1 MAVPTFNEWIGRKL
15 HEIKLGSDG
24 SRDNQATQTSH
35 ATAQVAQNWLS
46 QDQNADV
53 QAQLIQGMGNK
64 SALAP
69 RLMDAGAEAIEKAPG
84 NMGKTTTAPNVAAFI
99 QSNLGLPNIIKP
111 PKPTQVKMMRRHMRK
126 KMRPQ

>member
-24 SRDNQATQTSH
+24 SRDNQATQTAS
-35 ATAQVAQNWLS
+35 ATAAVAQNWLG

-53 QAQLIQGMGNK
+53 QAQLVQGQGNR

-69 RLMDAGAEAIEKAPG
+69 KLMDAGATAIDNAPG
-84 NMGKTTTAPNVAAFI
+84 NMGATTTAPNVAAFL
-99 QSNLGLPNIIKP
+99 QNNLGLPNIIKP

>member
-24 SRDNQATQTSH
+24 QRDNQATQTSA
-35 ATAQVAQNWLS
+35 ATAQVAQNWLGN
-46 QDQNADV
+46 DQNSD
-53 QAQLIQGMGNK
+53 IQGMLVQGAGNK

-69 RLMDAGAEAIEKAPG
+69 KLLDAGAEAIEKAPG
-84 NMGKTTTAPNVAAFI
+84 NIGATTTAPNVAGFI
-99 QSNLGLPNIIKP
+99 GQSLGLPSVIKP